1 MKEEFAIVTRS
12 IGFPINIL
20 KILDEYSRETG
31 KSRTA
36 IVMQAVKI
44 YLKDLK
50 LL

>member
-20 KILDEYSRETG
+20 KILDEYSRKTNQ
-31 KSRTA
+31 SRTA
-36 IVMQAVKI
+36 IVMQAVKT